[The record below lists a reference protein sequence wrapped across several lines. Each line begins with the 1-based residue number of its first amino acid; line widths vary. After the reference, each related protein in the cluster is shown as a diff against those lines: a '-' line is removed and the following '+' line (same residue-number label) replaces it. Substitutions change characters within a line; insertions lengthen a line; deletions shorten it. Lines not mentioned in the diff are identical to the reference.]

1 MLKSPVSPSFSCLS
15 YTGLYVALLP
25 LWVVFLSS
33 CASMNPERTLKIK
46 GVSLESPAR
55 PIDPSTMTDIKSI
68 GSSHVSIMPYAFM
81 KTLDS
86 DSILYNLDW
95 QWWAEREEG
104 VRVLIEQAHDQ
115 GIQVMMKPHLWI
127 GHGEYTGDIHHSDPD
142 KLERWKASYEEYILF
157 YAHIAAEMDVSIICI
172 GTELCAMVP
181 GEEAYWKKLVEDI
194 RAFYPGKLTYAANW
208 DCYRDFPWD
217 IGLDFIGID
226 GYFPLSVPSGAD
238 EAQVVAAWE
247 PWKAEMA
254 AYSQEQGLD
263 ILFTEFGYRSE
274 VHALDEPWAQH
285 HGGEVSFEIQALG
298 YRSFFKAIWNEPW
311 MAGMFIWKWHTP
323 DHLARK
329 DDTRFSPQGKPA
341 LEVIKEG
348 FK

>member
-15 YTGLYVALLP
+15 YTGLYVVLLP

-181 GEEAYWKKLVEDI
+181 G
-194 RAFYPGKLTYAANW
+194 GKSLW
-208 DCYRDFPWD
+208 R
-217 IGLDFIGID
+217 ISVRFI
-226 GYFPLSVPSGAD
+226 
-238 EAQVVAAWE
+238 
-247 PWKAEMA
+247 
-254 AYSQEQGLD
+254 QE
-263 ILFTEFGYRSE
+263 
-274 VHALDEPWAQH
+274 
-285 HGGEVSFEIQALG
+285 
-298 YRSFFKAIWNEPW
+298 N
-311 MAGMFIWKWHTP
+311 
-323 DHLARK
+323 
-329 DDTRFSPQGKPA
+329 
-341 LEVIKEG
+341 
-348 FK
+348 